1 MWISAHRLESSRTSE
16 VLEASWKVC
25 LKVSPN
31 AEARTVS
38 TADSKFL
45 SISLVSY
52 IPTPYRRSLT
62 IL

>member
-38 TADSKFL
+38 TAVSTFL
-45 SISLVSY
+45 NLSFLV
-52 IPTPYRRSLT
+52 
-62 IL
+62 